1 MGANNMLLCQIFFC
15 VISFITTL
23 AQETPNNSS
32 IGTASVSSDTQ
43 LVSASSLACAAIQLD
58 LGSSVVEYSGSEY
71 SATVQGPWSLF
82 NSLDRPTCIVY
93 PRAASHVQ
101 VAMSKIFSFGS
112 QYAVQ
117 AGAHSAMV
125 GWNSISDGVLISFA
139 HMTNTSYNPLT
150 DTVTVQ
156 PGVHWGDAI
165 AAVEPYGVSV
175 IGGRAS
181 DIGTGL
187 LLGGGISFISPLY
200 GWSADSIK
208 EVDVV
213 LVTGESV
220 TANATNKFSDLFR
233 ALKGGANRFGIATR
247 YELYAAH
254 TGTKEDKDWFGGS
267 IVYPESSSVALS
279 NASAR
284 YIREVT
290 DPKAGLIVLMQA
302 TNLTPV
308 DANVIIYLFYKGGS
322 LPTNIFGDFLSIP
335 NTSTSLSPLSY
346 YDISNLISGS
356 GRGNGQQFGASSWT
370 GDEAT
375 FLNGYNHFMNFTRTF
390 ETDLLAA
397 DLIISPI
404 PRSQW
409 TANKSRGLNAIG
421 DPGVAYAAINFNLIY
436 PTGVTVIPERV
447 NAGFQLLL
455 SQASSSPG
463 LPLYINECDASQN
476 VFKTYPNFSA
486 LQKTYAKYD
495 PSRFNV
501 RHTAG
506 LIGL

>member
-1 MGANNMLLCQIFFC
+1 MGANNMLLRQIFFC
-15 VISFITTL
+15 VTSFITTL
-23 AQETPNNSS
+23 AQETANNSS
-32 IGTASVSSDTQ
+32 NGTASVSSDTQ
-43 LVSASSLACAAIQLD
+43 LVSAASSLACAAIQLD

-139 HMTNTSYNPLT
+139 HMSNTSYNPLT

-302 TNLTPV
+302 TNLTSV
-308 DANVIIYLFYKGGS
+308 DANVIYLFYKGGS

-356 GRGNGQQFGASSWT
+356 GRGNGQQFGASSQT
-370 GDEAT
+370 
-375 FLNGYNHFMNFTRTF
+375 
-390 ETDLLAA
+390 LLAA
-397 DLIISPI
+397 YLIISPI

-409 TANKSRGLNAIG
+409 TVNKSRGLNAIG

-436 PTGVTVIPERV
+436 PTDVTVIPERV

-476 VFKTYPNFSA
+476 VFETYPSFSA

-506 LIGL
+506 PIGL